1 MLTTREN
8 FFHNIGKPE
17 ALQRATKKD
26 PNPRAMKKADFLMK
40 KLGVAFV
47 EAVKSSY
54 DAYLADPKNL
64 KKAANYCKWRLRLH
78 IKLNN
83 DRDRLE
89 LLDNYRGLGLNDDG
103 PGPLCWDYEIPF
115 QG

>member
-8 FFHNIGKPE
+8 FFHNLGKSE
-17 ALQRATKKD
+17 VFQRSVKRE
-26 PNPRAMKKADFLMK
+26 PNPRALKKADFLVK
-40 KLGVAFV
+40 KTGVAFV
-47 EAVKSSY
+47 EAVKASY

-64 KKAANYCKWRLRLH
+64 KKATNYCKWRLRLH

-83 DRDRLE
+83 DREKLE
-89 LLDNYRGLGLNDDG
+89 LLDSYRGLGLEDDG